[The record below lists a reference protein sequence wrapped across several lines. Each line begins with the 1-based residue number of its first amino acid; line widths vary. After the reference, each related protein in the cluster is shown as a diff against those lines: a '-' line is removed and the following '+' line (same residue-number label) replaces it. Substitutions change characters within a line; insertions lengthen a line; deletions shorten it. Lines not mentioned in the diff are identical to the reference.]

1 MDTATLKYQFTVCA
15 YVLRRTVKDV
25 SHEESLKHPKPAGN
39 CANWVLGHIV
49 DTRNRVMVLFGK
61 QPVYPNEKF
70 AGYIQNSAS
79 LSDSS
84 KAVPFEEMLEAYDRL
99 QNEIIEGLSQT
110 SNDALK
116 QKAPFSPLDDPDET
130 VGSLLAG
137 IAFHESYHIGQLGL
151 LRRILNKDKA
161 AG

>member
-1 MDTATLKYQFTVCA
+1 MDIATLKYQFTVCGH
-15 YVLRRTVKDV
+15 VLHRTVKDV
-25 SHEESLKHPKPAGN
+25 SHEESLRHPEPAGN
-39 CANWVLGHIV
+39 CANWILGHIV
-49 DTRNRVMVLFGK
+49 DTRNRVMVLIGK
-61 QPVYPNEKF
+61 QPVYPNERF
-70 AGYIQNSAS
+70 SEYVQNSAS
-79 LSDSS
+79 LSDST
-84 KAVPFEEMLEAYDRL
+84 KAVPFEEMLQAYDRL
-99 QNEIIEGLSQT
+99 QDEIIDGLNST

-151 LRRILNKDKA
+151 LRRVLNKEKA